1 MAIDPKNLSAT
12 AVMTFD
18 DEFNTL
24 NLWNGSGT
32 WSTSYAWAQP
42 NGVTL
47 SGNGEQEWYI
57 NSMYA
62 PTSSVKPWT
71 VSNGILTLTAAPAAL
86 SILPLINNYQ
96 YTSGMITTYNSFSQT
111 YGYFE
116 MRAQLPQGQGLW
128 PAFWLLPADG
138 SWPPE
143 IDVMEVLGNDTTK
156 LYTTVHTS
164 STGTHTS
171 SGTGTTVANMSTGYH
186 TYGVDWEANT
196 TTFYFDGQ
204 QVYQT
209 ATPSDLNKPM
219 YILANLAVGGYWPG
233 MVNSTTPFPA
243 QMQIDYIRA
252 YSAASASPPAPPPPP
267 PLPPVP
273 TTDPV
278 SVATALPTFTLAPG
292 SLNLQLIGSA

>member
-1 MAIDPKNLSAT
+1 MSIDPKNLSAT

-18 DEFNTL
+18 DEFNSL

-71 VSNGILTLTAAPAAL
+71 VSNGILTLTAAPAAP
-86 SILPLINNYQ
+86 SIQPLINNYQ

-128 PAFWLLPADG
+128 PAFWLLPEDG

-143 IDVMEVLGNDTTK
+143 IDVMEVLGNDMTT
-156 LYTTVHTS
+156 LYTSVHTNSTGVHTS
-164 STGTHTS
+164 VG
-171 SGTGTTVANMSTGYH
+171 GNPKVADMSLGFH
-186 TYGVDWEANT
+186 TYGVDWEAST
-196 TTFYFDGQ
+196 ITFYFDGQ

-209 ATPSDLNKPM
+209 ATPSDMNKPM
-219 YILANLAVGGYWPG
+219 YMLANLAVGGGWPG
-233 MVNSTTPFPA
+233 NPDATTRFPA
-243 QMQIDYIRA
+243 KFSIDYIRA
-252 YSAASASPPAPPPPP
+252 YRFAR
-267 PLPPVP
+267 
-273 TTDPV
+273 
-278 SVATALPTFTLAPG
+278 
-292 SLNLQLIGSA
+292 